1 MFCKRCLSKYGK
13 TLILI
18 MKPKDVLHL
27 DPKYCKQEI
36 LPLTSYVL
44 KFNNSQTFLQI
55 ILVNHF
61 EDTNKLGDK
70 MDTIGL
76 QDFVKN

>member
-1 MFCKRCLSKYGK
+1 
-13 TLILI
+13 
-18 MKPKDVLHL
+18 MKPGRFTL
-27 DPKYCKQEI
+27 DPKYCKKYFHYNKFLKI
-36 LPLTSYVL
+36 LTTAR
-44 KFNNSQTFLQI
+44 KTFLQI

-76 QDFVKN
+76 QDL

>member
-1 MFCKRCLSKYGK
+1 MSYKKCLSKYGK

-27 DPKYCKQEI
+27 DPKYCEI
-36 LPLTSYVL
+36 HPLTSYVL
-44 KFNNSQTFLQI
+44 KILTTARKTFLQI
-55 ILVNHF
+55 ISNHF